1 MDNPM
6 SKTMH
11 HDYSNRMDISDLKTM
26 DTQSLSKARAV
37 QELRI
42 KLDADPENEMLRKKF
57 NQAVKE
63 LNG

>member
-6 SKTMH
+6 SKTMVP
-11 HDYSNRMDISDLKTM
+11 DFSNNMNISDLKTM

-37 QELRI
+37 ERLKA
-42 KLDADPENEMLRKKF
+42 KLDADPG
-57 NQAVKE
+57 NQALREKYNRALEE